1 MPRPKRPRDMNQLAA
16 SIVAEATSEEPP
28 VEEPDRRS
36 PHAVA
41 LGKLGASKG
50 GHARAAALSPKKRQA
65 IARKAIKTR
74 WAKQRA
80 AQRQARRQT
89 QATS

>member
-1 MPRPKRPRDMNQLAA
+1 MSRPKRPRDMNQLAA
-16 SIVAEATSEEPP
+16 SIVAEATSDEPP
-28 VEEPDRRS
+28 VEEPDLRN

-65 IARKAIKTR
+65 IAKKAIKAR
-74 WAKQRA
+74 WAKHRA
-80 AQRQARRQT
+80 ARRQERKE
-89 QATS
+89 ASSS